1 MLPIALPPLVGASIL
16 NLARSV
22 LSMIPKI
29 LLLVEQI
36 RSRTA
41 QIDNLRTPIPILF
54 QPRTFET
61 VKGVR
66 DALSPLPLA
75 SIRPPKEG
83 REEAYLSATD
93 NTFILVVAKGAFV
106 TDTDECCRAHVAI
119 ADGAFAVTFIA

>member
-1 MLPIALPPLVGASIL
+1 
-16 NLARSV
+16 
-22 LSMIPKI
+22 MIPKI

-41 QIDNLRTPIPILF
+41 QIDDLGTPIPIFF

-61 VKGVR
+61 IEGVR

-75 SIRPPKEG
+75 SISPAEEG
-83 REEAYLSATD
+83 PWDAYLSATD
-93 NTFILVVAKGAFV
+93 NTFILVVAKRAFI

-119 ADGAFAVTFIA
+119 ADGAFAVTFVAETADCYAGLLTTHDEITVLCY